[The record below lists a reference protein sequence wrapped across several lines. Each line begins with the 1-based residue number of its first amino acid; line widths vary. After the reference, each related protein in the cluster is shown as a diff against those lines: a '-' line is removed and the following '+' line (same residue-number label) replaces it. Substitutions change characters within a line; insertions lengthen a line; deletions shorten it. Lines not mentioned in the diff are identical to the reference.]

1 MVEIHQLTLNEL
13 SLHTI
18 FQGGRE
24 GGGLTQKLS
33 KPQQEY
39 KGMISEAPPL
49 SLTPLQNESETRL
62 PTLALFQKKKSVG
75 RPCSVFKT
83 PEIAGNNGCYQL
95 PHTVT

>member
-24 GGGLTQKLS
+24 GGGLTQKRS
-33 KPQQEY
+33 KLQQEY

-49 SLTPLQNESETRL
+49 G
-62 PTLALFQKKKSVG
+62 F
-75 RPCSVFKT
+75 
-83 PEIAGNNGCYQL
+83 
-95 PHTVT
+95 